1 MTDTPIEHRISMLE
15 TRVVDIEKHAAT
27 HLRLERDLRK
37 VSVFAERVADQ
48 QNTIG
53 QGVAL
58 MMERM
63 GIPPID
69 VYELEMPTDAEIDAL
84 LEADC
89 RGGR

>member
-1 MTDTPIEHRISMLE
+1 MTRTPIEDRLGMLE
-15 TRVVDIEKHAAT
+15 IRVADIEERSGAAR
-27 HLRLERDLRK
+27 LRIERDLRK
-37 VSVFAERVADQ
+37 VSIFVERVADQ
-48 QNTIG
+48 QTTIG

-69 VYELEMPTDAEIDAL
+69 VYELEMPSDAETDAL

-89 RGGR
+89 